1 VSNREWLL
9 SKDFAE
15 YRSKEVKA
23 GAVFFKNILM
33 SPHNSDYLRGM
44 ADMLRAI
51 IKIPK
56 EIAQTKEEKESAE
69 VMVDLAYKEVEM
81 HVYRSVLMGEE

>member
-1 VSNREWLL
+1 MAEWLL

-15 YRSKEVKA
+15 YRQAEVKA

-51 IKIPK
+51 IRIPK
-56 EIAQTKEEKESAE
+56 DLAQTKEEKETAE
-69 VMVDLAYKEVEM
+69 IMVNLAYKEVEM
-81 HVYRSVLMGEE
+81 HVYRSVLMGDE

>member
-15 YRSKEVKA
+15 YRQAEVKA

-33 SPHNSDYLRGM
+33 SPHESDYLRGV

-51 IKIPK
+51 IKLPK
-56 EIAQTKEEKESAE
+56 EIAQTTEEKETSE
-69 VMVDLAYKEVEM
+69 VIVSMAFKEVEM

>member
-1 VSNREWLL
+1 MGNREWLL
-9 SKDFAE
+9 SNDFAE
-15 YRSKEVKA
+15 YRREEVKA
-23 GAVFFKNILM
+23 GAVFFRNILM

-56 EIAQTKEEKESAE
+56 EIAQTEEEQQSAE
-69 VMVDLAYKEVEM
+69 AMVAVAFKEVEM
-81 HVYRSVLMGEE
+81 TVYRSVLMGDE

>member
-1 VSNREWLL
+1 VAEWLL

-15 YRSKEVKA
+15 YRQAEVKA

-51 IKIPK
+51 IRIPK
-56 EIAQTKEEKESAE
+56 DLAQTKEEKETAE
-69 VMVDLAYKEVEM
+69 IMVNLAYKEVEM
-81 HVYRSVLMGEE
+81 HVYRSVLMGDE